1 MENLIALR
9 MLTRKYQTVHRDK
22 IQLFAEIIACE
33 SKQPLEKITKILE
46 DYFAESND
54 EEVKVG
60 YIVELEVPF
69 SKEELE
75 AQLERL
81 RYYDVR
87 VSDNQHLDLR
97 QYNRE
102 SWHTHHKEGK
112 PCKAKI
118 KQPFWHRIRSFC
130 VRKRYH

>member
-1 MENLIALR
+1 MYVR
-9 MLTRKYQTVHRDK
+9 RYKTVHRDE
-22 IQLFAEIIACE
+22 ISIYADIIATE
-33 SKQPLEKITKILE
+33 SKLPVEKITKALE
-46 DYFAESND
+46 DFFAESSED
-54 EEVKVG
+54 EVTVG
-60 YIVELEVPF
+60 YIVELEEPF
-69 SKEELE
+69 SLEELE

-87 VSDNQHLDLR
+87 VSDNPHLDLR

-102 SWHTHHKEGK
+102 SWHTRHKEGK

-130 VRKRYH
+130 VRKHYH

>member
-1 MENLIALR
+1 MYIR
-9 MLTRKYQTVHRDK
+9 RYKTVHRDE
-22 IQLFAEIIACE
+22 ISICADIIASE
-33 SKQPLEKITKILE
+33 SKMPLEKVAKAL
-46 DYFAESND
+46 DDFFAESSED
-54 EEVKVG
+54 EVTVG
-60 YIVELEVPF
+60 YIVELEEPF

-87 VSDNQHLDLR
+87 VSDNPHLDLR

-102 SWHTHHKEGK
+102 SWHTHHKEGM

-130 VRKRYH
+130 VQNNYH

>member
-1 MENLIALR
+1 
-9 MLTRKYQTVHRDK
+9 MLARQYKRVHRDK
-22 IQLFAEIIACE
+22 IQLYAEIIATE
-33 SKQPLEKITKILE
+33 SKVPVEKITKALE
-46 DYFAESND
+46 DFFAESSED
-54 EEVKVG
+54 EVTVG

-87 VSDNQHLDLR
+87 VSDNPHLDLR
-97 QYNRE
+97 RYNRE

>member
-1 MENLIALR
+1 

-54 EEVKVG
+54 EEVTVG

-69 SKEELE
+69 SKDELE

-87 VSDNQHLDLR
+87 VSDNPHLDLR

>member
-1 MENLIALR
+1 
-9 MLTRKYQTVHRDK
+9 MLTRQYKRVHRDK
-22 IQLFAEIIACE
+22 IKLYAEIIACE

-54 EEVKVG
+54 EEVIVG
-60 YIVELEVPF
+60 YIVDLEEPF
-69 SKEELE
+69 NLEDLKEQ
-75 AQLERL
+75 AMRL
-81 RYYDVR
+81 SNMAVEYMEDCTI
-87 VSDNQHLDLR
+87 LDLR

-102 SWHTHHKEGK
+102 YWHTHHKEGK

>member
-1 MENLIALR
+1 

-54 EEVKVG
+54 EEVTVG

-87 VSDNQHLDLR
+87 VSDNPHLDLR

>member
-1 MENLIALR
+1 MLI
-9 MLTRKYQTVHRDK
+9 RKYQTVHRGK

-33 SKQPLEKITKILE
+33 SKQPLEKVTKALE
-46 DYFAESND
+46 DFFAESSE
-54 EEVKVG
+54 EEVTVC
-60 YIVELEVPF
+60 YIVELEEPF

-87 VSDNQHLDLR
+87 VSDNPHLDLR

-102 SWHTHHKEGK
+102 CWHTHHKEGK
-112 PCKAKI
+112 PCMAKI
-118 KQPFWHRIRSFC
+118 KPTYWHRIRSFC
-130 VRKRYH
+130 VQNNYH

>member
-1 MENLIALR
+1 
-9 MLTRKYQTVHRDK
+9 MLARQYKKVHRDK
-22 IQLFAEIIACE
+22 IQLFAEIIATE
-33 SKQPLEKITKILE
+33 SKVPVEKITKALE
-46 DYFAESND
+46 DFFAESSED
-54 EEVKVG
+54 EVTVG

-87 VSDNQHLDLR
+87 VSDNPHLDLR

-130 VRKRYH
+130 VRKHYH

>member
-1 MENLIALR
+1 
-9 MLTRKYQTVHRDK
+9 MLARQYKKVHRDK
-22 IQLFAEIIACE
+22 IKFFAEIIATE
-33 SKQPLEKITKILE
+33 SKVPVEKITKALE
-46 DYFAESND
+46 DWFAEAVED
-54 EEVKVG
+54 EVTVG

-69 SKEELE
+69 NKEELE

-87 VSDNQHLDLR
+87 VCDNPHLDLR

-102 SWHTHHKEGK
+102 SWHTRHKEGK

>member
-1 MENLIALR
+1 MMYER
-9 MLTRKYQTVHRDK
+9 RYKKVHRDE
-22 IQLFAEIIACE
+22 IQIYAEIIATE
-33 SKQPLEKITKILE
+33 SKVPVEKITKALE
-46 DYFAESND
+46 DWFAEAVED
-54 EEVKVG
+54 EVTVG

-69 SKEELE
+69 NKEELE

-87 VSDNQHLDLR
+87 VSDNPHLDLR

-102 SWHTHHKEGK
+102 SWHTHNKDGK

-118 KQPFWHRIRSFC
+118 KPIYWHRIRSFC

>member
-1 MENLIALR
+1 MMYER
-9 MLTRKYQTVHRDK
+9 RYRKVHRDE
-22 IQLFAEIIACE
+22 IQIYAEIIATE
-33 SKQPLEKITKILE
+33 SKVPVEKITKALE
-46 DYFAESND
+46 DWFAEAVED
-54 EEVKVG
+54 EVTVG

-81 RYYDVR
+81 RYYDVLR
-87 VSDNQHLDLR
+87 VSDNPHLDLR

-102 SWHTHHKEGK
+102 YWHTHHKEGK

-130 VRKRYH
+130 VKKRYH

>member
-1 MENLIALR
+1 
-9 MLTRKYQTVHRDK
+9 MLARQYKKVHRDK
-22 IQLFAEIIACE
+22 IKFFAEIIATE
-33 SKQPLEKITKILE
+33 SKVPVEKITKALE

-54 EEVKVG
+54 EEVTVG
-60 YIVELEVPF
+60 YIVDLEEPF

-87 VSDNQHLDLR
+87 VCDNPHLDLR
-97 QYNRE
+97 QYNQE

>member
-1 MENLIALR
+1 MMYER
-9 MLTRKYQTVHRDK
+9 RYKTVHRDK
-22 IQLFAEIIACE
+22 IQLFAEIIATE
-33 SKQPLEKITKILE
+33 SKMPVEKIAKALE
-46 DYFAESND
+46 DWFADAVED
-54 EEVKVG
+54 EVTVG

-87 VSDNQHLDLR
+87 VCGNPHLDLR

-118 KQPFWHRIRSFC
+118 KPIYWHRIRSFC
-130 VRKRYH
+130 VRKHYH

>member
-1 MENLIALR
+1 

-33 SKQPLEKITKILE
+33 SKLPLEKITKILE

-54 EEVKVG
+54 EEVTVG

-87 VSDNQHLDLR
+87 VSDNPHLDLR

>member
-1 MENLIALR
+1 
-9 MLTRKYQTVHRDK
+9 MLAMQYKKGHRDK
-22 IQLFAEIIACE
+22 IQFFAEIIATE
-33 SKQPLEKITKILE
+33 SKVPVEKIAKALE
-46 DYFAESND
+46 DFFAESSED
-54 EEVKVG
+54 EVTVG
-60 YIVELEVPF
+60 YMVELEEPF
-69 SKEELE
+69 SLEELE

-87 VSDNQHLDLR
+87 VCDNPHLDLR

-130 VRKRYH
+130 VKKRYH

>member
-1 MENLIALR
+1 MMYER
-9 MLTRKYQTVHRDK
+9 QYKTVHRDK
-22 IQLFAEIIACE
+22 IRFFAEIIATE
-33 SKQPLEKITKILE
+33 SKVPVEKIIKALE
-46 DYFAESND
+46 DWFADAVED
-54 EEVKVG
+54 EVTVG

-87 VSDNQHLDLR
+87 FCDNPHLDLR

-102 SWHTHHKEGK
+102 SWHTHHKEVK

>member
-1 MENLIALR
+1 
-9 MLTRKYQTVHRDK
+9 MLARQYKKVHRDK
-22 IQLFAEIIACE
+22 IQFFAEIIATE
-33 SKQPLEKITKILE
+33 SKMPVEKITKALE

-54 EEVKVG
+54 EEVTVG
-60 YIVELEVPF
+60 YIVDLEVPF

-87 VSDNQHLDLR
+87 VCDNPHLDLR

-118 KQPFWHRIRSFC
+118 KPVYWHRIRSFC
-130 VRKRYH
+130 VQNNYH

>member
-1 MENLIALR
+1 MMYER
-9 MLTRKYQTVHRDK
+9 RYKKVHRDE
-22 IQLFAEIIACE
+22 IQIYAEIIATE
-33 SKQPLEKITKILE
+33 SRVPVEKITKALE
-46 DYFAESND
+46 DWFADAVED
-54 EEVKVG
+54 EVTVG

-87 VSDNQHLDLR
+87 VSDNPHLDLR
-97 QYNRE
+97 QYNHE

>member
-1 MENLIALR
+1 M
-9 MLTRKYQTVHRDK
+9 HRDE
-22 IQLFAEIIACE
+22 IQIYAEIIATE
-33 SKQPLEKITKILE
+33 SKVPVEKITKALE
-46 DYFAESND
+46 DWFAEAVED
-54 EEVKVG
+54 EVTVG

-69 SKEELE
+69 NKEELE

-87 VSDNQHLDLR
+87 VCDNPHLDLR

-102 SWHTHHKEGK
+102 SWHTRHKEGK

-130 VRKRYH
+130 VRKHYH

>member
-1 MENLIALR
+1 
-9 MLTRKYQTVHRDK
+9 MLARQYKKVHRDK
-22 IQLFAEIIACE
+22 IQLFAEIIATE
-33 SKQPLEKITKILE
+33 SKVPVEKITKALE
-46 DYFAESND
+46 DFFAESSED
-54 EEVKVG
+54 EVTVG
-60 YIVELEVPF
+60 YIVEL
-69 SKEELE
+69 EELE

-87 VSDNQHLDLR
+87 VCDNPHLDLR

>member
-1 MENLIALR
+1 
-9 MLTRKYQTVHRDK
+9 MLARQYKKVHRDK
-22 IQLFAEIIACE
+22 IQFFAEIIATE
-33 SKQPLEKITKILE
+33 SKVPVEKITKALE

-54 EEVKVG
+54 EEVTVG
-60 YIVELEVPF
+60 YIVDLEVPF

-87 VSDNQHLDLR
+87 VCDNPHLDLR

-118 KQPFWHRIRSFC
+118 KPVYWHRIRSFC
-130 VRKRYH
+130 VQNNYH

>member
-1 MENLIALR
+1 
-9 MLTRKYQTVHRDK
+9 MLARQYKKVHRDK
-22 IQLFAEIIACE
+22 IQFFAEIIATE
-33 SKQPLEKITKILE
+33 SKVPVEKITKALE
-46 DYFAESND
+46 DFFAESSED
-54 EEVKVG
+54 EVTVG
-60 YIVELEVPF
+60 YIVELEEPF
-69 SKEELE
+69 SLEELE

-87 VSDNQHLDLR
+87 VCDNSHLDLK

-102 SWHTHHKEGK
+102 SWHTRHKEGK

-130 VRKRYH
+130 IRKHYH

>member
-1 MENLIALR
+1 MMYER
-9 MLTRKYQTVHRDK
+9 RYKKVHRDE
-22 IQLFAEIIACE
+22 IQIYSEIIATE
-33 SKQPLEKITKILE
+33 SKVPIEKITKALE
-46 DYFAESND
+46 DWFADAVED
-54 EEVKVG
+54 EVTVG

-87 VSDNQHLDLR
+87 VCDNPHLDLR

>member
-1 MENLIALR
+1 
-9 MLTRKYQTVHRDK
+9 MLARQYKTVHRDK
-22 IQLFAEIIACE
+22 IQFFAEIIATE
-33 SKQPLEKITKILE
+33 SKVPVEKITKALE
-46 DYFAESND
+46 DFFAESSED
-54 EEVKVG
+54 EVTVG

-87 VSDNQHLDLR
+87 VSDNPHLDLR
-97 QYNRE
+97 QYSRE

>member
-1 MENLIALR
+1 

-22 IQLFAEIIACE
+22 IQIFAEIIACE

-54 EEVKVG
+54 EEVTVG

-69 SKEELE
+69 SKDELE

-81 RYYDVR
+81 RYYDVC
-87 VSDNQHLDLR
+87 VSDNPHLDLR

>member
-1 MENLIALR
+1 
-9 MLTRKYQTVHRDK
+9 MLARQYKRVHRDK
-22 IQLFAEIIACE
+22 IQLFAEIIATE
-33 SKQPLEKITKILE
+33 SKMPVEKITKALE
-46 DYFAESND
+46 DFFAESSED
-54 EEVKVG
+54 EVTVG
-60 YIVELEVPF
+60 YIVELEEPF
-69 SKEELE
+69 SLEELE

-87 VSDNQHLDLR
+87 VCDNQHLDLR